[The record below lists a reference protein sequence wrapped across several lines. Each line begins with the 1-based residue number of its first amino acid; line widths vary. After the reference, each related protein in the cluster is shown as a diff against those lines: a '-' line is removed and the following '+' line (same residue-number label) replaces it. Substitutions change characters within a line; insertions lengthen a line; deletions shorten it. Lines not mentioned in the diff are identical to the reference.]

1 MPASPEPEEDA
12 LETRRQ
18 FLTDQ
23 LATHIDHIR
32 TGQARRFEILRY
44 TFAGF
49 FAYFAFLLSVDNQA
63 FLCLYPFE
71 TVVLIPVF
79 LLIQVFLY
87 IWIVNWNIEKHGG
100 FIDYLFRNG
109 LVPLGL
115 GPNHYGD
122 YLRDEHYRRRH
133 VSRLLAQYALHS
145 SQGVLVVLSV
155 GCVVLFFY
163 VEGKTGIGSLAACP
177 QP

>member
-1 MPASPEPEEDA
+1 MTGAPQAERDQAEM
-12 LETRRQ
+12 RRR

-23 LATHIDHIR
+23 LAAHIDHIR

-49 FAYFAFLLSVDNQA
+49 FAYFAFLLSVDTPG

-87 IWIVNWNIEKHGG
+87 IWIVNWNIAKHGG
-100 FIDYLFRNG
+100 YIEYLYREG
-109 LVPLGL
+109 LEPLG
-115 GPNHYGD
+115 
-122 YLRDEHYRRRH
+122 
-133 VSRLLAQYALHS
+133 
-145 SQGVLVVLSV
+145 
-155 GCVVLFFY
+155 
-163 VEGKTGIGSLAACP
+163 
-177 QP
+177 